1 MAETF
6 NVVVE
11 IPRGSKNKYEVDHET
26 GRVFL
31 DRTLFTAMGYPDD
44 YGYIDG
50 TLGEDG
56 DPLDALVMI
65 PNSVFPGCV
74 VECRAVGLYHMVDE
88 AGGDD
93 KLLCVPAGDPR
104 WDHIQ
109 DIGDVSTF
117 ELDSIKHFFTHYKD
131 LEAKKWVRV
140 GHWENADYARR
151 IVLEAID
158 RALNEL
164 ETARAHLEAALD
176 EAKEAGCYLEY
187 RWRKRRELKR
197 NFSPYAF
204 STGWGGASF
213 ALLQMYLVTKD
224 EHYRTLVEE
233 ILDQAVRDAIQ
244 VKEGEGYYWST
255 YPGIVGTAGTILVIL
270 NAAEKLGRE
279 DWKEISITRFLSFNR
294 FKMKED
300 E

>member
-93 KLLCVPAGDPR
+93 KVLCVPADVR
-104 WDHIQ
+104 FD
-109 DIGDVSTF
+109 DIKDIDVPQ
-117 ELDSIKHFFTHYKD
+117 
-131 LEAKKWVRV
+131 
-140 GHWENADYARR
+140 G
-151 IVLEAID
+151 
-158 RALNEL
+158 
-164 ETARAHLEAALD
+164 
-176 EAKEAGCYLEY
+176 
-187 RWRKRRELKR
+187 R
-197 NFSPYAF
+197 NQ
-204 STGWGGASF
+204 
-213 ALLQMYLVTKD
+213 ALLRAVQGSGAGQGSPAGRL
-224 EHYRTLVEE
+224 
-233 ILDQAVRDAIQ
+233 LD
-244 VKEGEGYYWST
+244 WC
-255 YPGIVGTAGTILVIL
+255 
-270 NAAEKLGRE
+270 
-279 DWKEISITRFLSFNR
+279 
-294 FKMKED
+294 
-300 E
+300 

>member
-93 KLLCVPAGDPR
+93 KVLCVPADVR
-104 WDHIQ
+104 FD
-109 DIGDVSTF
+109 DIKDIEDVN
-117 ELDSIKHFFTHYKD
+117 EYHKAEIKHFFEQYKA
-131 LEAKKWVRV
+131 LE
-140 GHWENADYARR
+140 
-151 IVLEAID
+151 
-158 RALNEL
+158 
-164 ETARAHLEAALD
+164 
-176 EAKEAGCYLEY
+176 
-187 RWRKRRELKR
+187 
-197 NFSPYAF
+197 
-204 STGWGGASF
+204 
-213 ALLQMYLVTKD
+213 
-224 EHYRTLVEE
+224 
-233 ILDQAVRDAIQ
+233 
-244 VKEGEGYYWST
+244 
-255 YPGIVGTAGTILVIL
+255 PG
-270 NAAEKLGRE
+270 
-279 DWKEISITRFLSFNR
+279 LSLIHI
-294 FKMKED
+294 
-300 E
+300 

>member
-31 DRTLFTAMGYPDD
+31 DRTLFTSMGYPDD

-93 KLLCVPAGDPR
+93 KVLCVPADVRFDGIKDVE
-104 WDHIQ
+104 
-109 DIGDVSTF
+109 DVS
-117 ELDSIKHFFTHYKD
+117 EYHKAEIKHFLRAVQGSGAGQGSAAGRLLD
-131 LEAKKWVRV
+131 RCRQGRGRNRGRPQAP
-140 GHWENADYARR
+140 RR
-151 IVLEAID
+151 I
-158 RALNEL
+158 
-164 ETARAHLEAALD
+164 
-176 EAKEAGCYLEY
+176 
-187 RWRKRRELKR
+187 REVI
-197 NFSPYAF
+197 
-204 STGWGGASF
+204 STPF
-213 ALLQMYLVTKD
+213 
-224 EHYRTLVEE
+224 
-233 ILDQAVRDAIQ
+233 
-244 VKEGEGYYWST
+244 
-255 YPGIVGTAGTILVIL
+255 
-270 NAAEKLGRE
+270 
-279 DWKEISITRFLSFNR
+279 
-294 FKMKED
+294 
-300 E
+300 

>member
-93 KLLCVPAGDPR
+93 KVLCVPADVR
-104 WDHIQ
+104 FD
-109 DIGDVSTF
+109 DIKDIDDVN
-117 ELDSIKHFFTHYKD
+117 EYHKAEIKHFFEQYKA
-131 LEAKKWVRV
+131 LEPGKEVLP
-140 GHWENADYARR
+140 GDY
-151 IVLEAID
+151 
-158 RALNEL
+158 
-164 ETARAHLEAALD
+164 
-176 EAKEAGCYLEY
+176 
-187 RWRKRRELKR
+187 W
-197 NFSPYAF
+197 
-204 STGWGGASF
+204 TG
-213 ALLQMYLVTKD
+213 VD
-224 EHYRTLVEE
+224 
-233 ILDQAVRDAIQ
+233 
-244 VKEGEGYYWST
+244 
-255 YPGIVGTAGTILVIL
+255 
-270 NAAEKLGRE
+270 AAEKESLPRVSVSRTKAS
-279 DWKEISITRFLSFNR
+279 DFL
-294 FKMKED
+294 
-300 E
+300 

>member
-93 KLLCVPAGDPR
+93 KVLCVPA
-104 WDHIQ
+104 
-109 DIGDVSTF
+109 DVVSMTSRTSTTYN
-117 ELDSIKHFFTHYKD
+117 EYHKAEIKHFFEQYKGSGAGQGSPAGR
-131 LEAKKWVRV
+131 L
-140 GHWENADYARR
+140 
-151 IVLEAID
+151 
-158 RALNEL
+158 
-164 ETARAHLEAALD
+164 LD
-176 EAKEAGCYLEY
+176 WC
-187 RWRKRRELKR
+187 
-197 NFSPYAF
+197 
-204 STGWGGASF
+204 
-213 ALLQMYLVTKD
+213 
-224 EHYRTLVEE
+224 
-233 ILDQAVRDAIQ
+233 
-244 VKEGEGYYWST
+244 
-255 YPGIVGTAGTILVIL
+255 
-270 NAAEKLGRE
+270 
-279 DWKEISITRFLSFNR
+279 
-294 FKMKED
+294 
-300 E
+300 

>member
-93 KLLCVPAGDPR
+93 KVLCVPADVR
-104 WDHIQ
+104 FD
-109 DIGDVSTF
+109 DIKDIDDVN
-117 ELDSIKHFFTHYKD
+117 EYHKAEIKHFFEQYKVRKFFLVTSG
-131 LEAKKWVRV
+131 LELSR
-140 GHWENADYARR
+140 
-151 IVLEAID
+151 
-158 RALNEL
+158 
-164 ETARAHLEAALD
+164 
-176 EAKEAGCYLEY
+176 
-187 RWRKRRELKR
+187 LKR
-197 NFSPYAF
+197 KLSQL
-204 STGWGGASF
+204 ASVLKK
-213 ALLQMYLVTKD
+213 AK
-224 EHYRTLVEE
+224 
-233 ILDQAVRDAIQ
+233 
-244 VKEGEGYYWST
+244 S
-255 YPGIVGTAGTILVIL
+255 
-270 NAAEKLGRE
+270 
-279 DWKEISITRFLSFNR
+279 SFR
-294 FKMKED
+294 Y
-300 E
+300 

>member
-44 YGYIDG
+44 YGYIEG

-93 KLLCVPAGDPR
+93 KVLCVPADVR
-104 WDHIQ
+104 FD
-109 DIGDVSTF
+109 DIKDIEDVS
-117 ELDSIKHFFTHYKD
+117 EYHKAEIKHFFEQYKA
-131 LEAKKWVRV
+131 LEPGKEVMPGDYWIGVAKA
-140 GHWENADYARR
+140 EEE
-151 IVLEAID
+151 IV
-158 RALNEL
+158 
-164 ETARAHLEAALD
+164 AA
-176 EAKEAGCYLEY
+176 
-187 RWRKRRELKR
+187 RKRL
-197 NFSPYAF
+197 
-204 STGWGGASF
+204 
-213 ALLQMYLVTKD
+213 
-224 EHYRTLVEE
+224 EE
-233 ILDQAVRDAIQ
+233 
-244 VKEGEGYYWST
+244 S
-255 YPGIVGTAGTILVIL
+255 
-270 NAAEKLGRE
+270 EK
-279 DWKEISITRFLSFNR
+279 
-294 FKMKED
+294 
-300 E
+300 

>member
-31 DRTLFTAMGYPDD
+31 DRTLFTSMGYPDD

-93 KLLCVPAGDPR
+93 KVLCVR
-104 WDHIQ
+104 LTC
-109 DIGDVSTF
+109 VSTTSRTSTTCPSTTR
-117 ELDSIKHFFTHYKD
+117 LKSSTSSSSTR
-131 LEAKKWVRV
+131 LWSR
-140 GHWENADYARR
+140 ARKSCR
-151 IVLEAID
+151 AITGPVPL
-158 RALNEL
+158 RP
-164 ETARAHLEAALD
+164 R
-176 EAKEAGCYLEY
+176 
-187 RWRKRRELKR
+187 RKSSQPASASPRREAD
-197 NFSPYAF
+197 S
-204 STGWGGASF
+204 
-213 ALLQMYLVTKD
+213 
-224 EHYRTLVEE
+224 
-233 ILDQAVRDAIQ
+233 AVRCQ
-244 VKEGEGYYWST
+244 
-255 YPGIVGTAGTILVIL
+255 
-270 NAAEKLGRE
+270 
-279 DWKEISITRFLSFNR
+279 
-294 FKMKED
+294 
-300 E
+300 

>member
-93 KLLCVPAGDPR
+93 KVLCVPADVR
-104 WDHIQ
+104 FD
-109 DIGDVSTF
+109 DIKDIDDVN
-117 ELDSIKHFFTHYKD
+117 EYHKAEIKHFFEQYKA
-131 LEAKKWVRV
+131 LEPGKEVLPGDFWAGVEQAEKEIV
-140 GHWENADYARR
+140 AARKR
-151 IVLEAID
+151 LEESEKQFSILVANLPSVLETRLLVSNTFLCVRHFFYSKKFKRLVAF
-158 RALNEL
+158 LNQLRKQPFRPSSRESKQYQL
-164 ETARAHLEAALD
+164 VAKACQYCILHL
-176 EAKEAGCYLEY
+176 
-187 RWRKRRELKR
+187 
-197 NFSPYAF
+197 
-204 STGWGGASF
+204 
-213 ALLQMYLVTKD
+213 
-224 EHYRTLVEE
+224 
-233 ILDQAVRDAIQ
+233 
-244 VKEGEGYYWST
+244 
-255 YPGIVGTAGTILVIL
+255 
-270 NAAEKLGRE
+270 
-279 DWKEISITRFLSFNR
+279 
-294 FKMKED
+294 
-300 E
+300 

>member
-74 VECRAVGLYHMVDE
+74 VKCRAVGLYHMVDE

-93 KLLCVPAGDPR
+93 KVLCVNEYHKA
-104 WDHIQ
+104 
-109 DIGDVSTF
+109 
-117 ELDSIKHFFTHYKD
+117 EIKHFFEQYKA
-131 LEAKKWVRV
+131 LEPGKEVLP
-140 GHWENADYARR
+140 GDY
-151 IVLEAID
+151 
-158 RALNEL
+158 
-164 ETARAHLEAALD
+164 
-176 EAKEAGCYLEY
+176 
-187 RWRKRRELKR
+187 W
-197 NFSPYAF
+197 
-204 STGWGGASF
+204 TG
-213 ALLQMYLVTKD
+213 
-224 EHYRTLVEE
+224 
-233 ILDQAVRDAIQ
+233 
-244 VKEGEGYYWST
+244 
-255 YPGIVGTAGTILVIL
+255 
-270 NAAEKLGRE
+270 AAEAE
-279 DWKEISITRFLSFNR
+279 KEIVAARERLANAG
-294 FKMKED
+294 K
-300 E
+300 

>member
-31 DRTLFTAMGYPDD
+31 DRTLFPSMGYPDD

-93 KLLCVPAGDPR
+93 KVLCVPADVR
-104 WDHIQ
+104 FD
-109 DIGDVSTF
+109 DI
-117 ELDSIKHFFTHYKD
+117 KD
-131 LEAKKWVRV
+131 LEPGKEVLPGDYWT
-140 GHWENADYARR
+140 GAD
-151 IVLEAID
+151 
-158 RALNEL
+158 
-164 ETARAHLEAALD
+164 
-176 EAKEAGCYLEY
+176 
-187 RWRKRRELKR
+187 
-197 NFSPYAF
+197 
-204 STGWGGASF
+204 
-213 ALLQMYLVTKD
+213 
-224 EHYRTLVEE
+224 
-233 ILDQAVRDAIQ
+233 
-244 VKEGEGYYWST
+244 
-255 YPGIVGTAGTILVIL
+255 
-270 NAAEKLGRE
+270 AAEK
-279 DWKEISITRFLSFNR
+279 EIIAARQRLADSE
-294 FKMKED
+294 K
-300 E
+300 

>member
-93 KLLCVPAGDPR
+93 KVLCVPADVR
-104 WDHIQ
+104 FD
-109 DIGDVSTF
+109 DIKDIEDVN
-117 ELDSIKHFFTHYKD
+117 EYHKAEIKHFFEQYKA
-131 LEAKKWVRV
+131 LEPGKEVLP
-140 GHWENADYARR
+140 GDY
-151 IVLEAID
+151 
-158 RALNEL
+158 
-164 ETARAHLEAALD
+164 
-176 EAKEAGCYLEY
+176 
-187 RWRKRRELKR
+187 W
-197 NFSPYAF
+197 
-204 STGWGGASF
+204 TG
-213 ALLQMYLVTKD
+213 
-224 EHYRTLVEE
+224 VE
-233 ILDQAVRDAIQ
+233 
-244 VKEGEGYYWST
+244 
-255 YPGIVGTAGTILVIL
+255 
-270 NAAEKLGRE
+270 AAEKEIVAARQRLADSERRQVIRFRIVGGRPL
-279 DWKEISITRFLSFNR
+279 RRPPAFLVRRASRDIVLVYFSAR
-294 FKMKED
+294 RRRRVGTLAEAHRLEFGR
-300 E
+300 